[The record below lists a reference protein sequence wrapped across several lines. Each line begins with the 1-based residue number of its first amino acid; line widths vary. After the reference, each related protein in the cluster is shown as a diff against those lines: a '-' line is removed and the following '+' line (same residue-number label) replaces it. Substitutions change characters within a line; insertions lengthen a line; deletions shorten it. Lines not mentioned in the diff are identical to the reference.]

1 MTDFEDTGPALPA
14 SPEMAEKLAANRAGR
29 LTAAQR
35 RTALITG
42 CVALALLLCPLAM
55 LFQLG
60 AVLLSEGVSL
70 TAGGA
75 LAGLLVL
82 VFFAVFAA
90 IVYTSVSLFLPEAF
104 AARPVRWARGPLRI
118 HLSSGHRPELPFSYV
133 IEDYSFA
140 PYVAPPDVAMR
151 VGAPYIVYY
160 SARSRLLLSLAAL
173 DAPDADRWL
182 PESSDYADSD

>member
-1 MTDFEDTGPALPA
+1 MTDFEDAGPALPA
-14 SPEMAEKLAANRAGR
+14 SPEMAEKLTVNRTGR

-42 CVALALLLCPLAM
+42 CVAVALLLCPLA
-55 LFQLG
+55 LLIQLG
-60 AVLLSEGVSL
+60 AVLLSEGVAL
-70 TAGGA
+70 TVGGA

-82 VFFAVFAA
+82 IFFAIFGA
-90 IVYTSVSLFLPEAF
+90 IIFTSVSLFLPEAF

-118 HLSSGHRPELPFSYV
+118 HMSSGHRPELPFSYV

-140 PYVAPPDVAMR
+140 PYVAPAEVAMR
-151 VGAPYIVYY
+151 PGAPYIAYY

-173 DAPDADRWL
+173 DAPDADRWQ
-182 PESSDYADSD
+182 PEESD